1 MVVAIPLVMGGEP
14 KVGEDGTPEVKMCMQ
29 ACAWSV
35 LVQTI
40 MVVAIPL
47 VMGGEPKV
55 GEDGTPEVKNDGSTL
70 ATALTA
76 LRYVCMLGMYGGVAG
91 RGVHHE
97 PLLPVLRH
105 LPGHRRAPDVP
116 HVQP

>member
-1 MVVAIPLVMGGEP
+1 
-14 KVGEDGTPEVKMCMQ
+14 MQ

-55 GEDGTPEVKNDGSTL
+55 GEDGTPEVKNDG
-70 ATALTA
+70 
-76 LRYVCMLGMYGGVAG
+76 
-91 RGVHHE
+91 
-97 PLLPVLRH
+97 
-105 LPGHRRAPDVP
+105 RRRNPKGPPCIQA
-116 HVQP
+116 